1 MMIRM
6 IVVALCAGFIG
17 SALAAEEG
25 QTPEQSAQAPEQG
38 APVPVPVTPPGLALP
53 EAASAPAAA
62 QPPAPAAATPPAPVQ
77 PASAP
82 AAAPQAAEEG
92 SKSAIPPEK
101 RQGPDITKC
110 LSDGVKTDKEIAAC
124 AEPYSPRRRKHK

>member
-1 MMIRM
+1 MMTRLI
-6 IVVALCAGFIG
+6 IVALFAGFIG

-62 QPPAPAAATPPAPVQ
+62 QPPAPAAATPAPVQ

-82 AAAPQAAEEG
+82 AAAPQATEEV
-92 SKSAIPPEK
+92 SKSAIPLEK